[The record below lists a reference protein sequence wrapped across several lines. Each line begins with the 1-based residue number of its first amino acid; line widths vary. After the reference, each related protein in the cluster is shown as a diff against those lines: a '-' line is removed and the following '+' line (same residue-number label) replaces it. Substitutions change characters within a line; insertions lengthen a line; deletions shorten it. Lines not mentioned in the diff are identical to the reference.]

1 MKKFLLIALMAGV
14 FYSTPIFAQVM
25 SPNDPVVNY
34 DASNPP
40 SRPPWGQV
48 GKWVRTPRISWDT
61 DAYKCYIYKDLAFR
75 VLFPKNFDV
84 SGSIKYPAIVMLHG
98 AGEKGYI
105 YDNEYHLLHGGQ
117 QHRNAVN
124 NNIWKGFVIYPQTDG
139 AWDETDQD
147 QIKEFLEYMVQH
159 VNLDINKVN
168 LHGLSMGGGGT
179 WKFALRHPKL
189 FASILP
195 MSAAYPEGA
204 NTNPLL
210 YKPIWQFQ
218 GGLDTNP
225 KQGVSEAKI
234 DAILDNGANA
244 KLTVYPNLGHG
255 VWNTAYAEQD
265 FFPYMERANVVNPWV
280 LFGRSEFCPDDNI
293 NVVIGVTPGFD
304 GYEWRRDGT
313 LINGATAN
321 TIQVNSLGSYTCRVR
336 RGSEWS
342 YWSPVPMEIKHKAP
356 TVTPPIQLVQ
366 GYSPVLP
373 APDEKGTVILELP
386 DGYESYEWRVEG
398 FSTVISTEKFC
409 SVTQPGNYVAR
420 VSEFFG
426 CSSSFSEP
434 FKVVAADSPQKP
446 DAPVNVIAATVSKT
460 EIEISWNQNP
470 NPVYNETGFEIYRK
484 DKANDSYEL
493 IHTTEADVLEYLDA
507 NLVSN
512 TRYYYLVRAINNQGA
527 SHSSNEANALT
538 EDDLN
543 PPTAPFNLKIVSSS
557 SKEIV
562 LEWEESSDDVGIKR
576 YEIYKGP
583 YKAVVT
589 TSTKATV
596 YNLIED
602 EVYNFK
608 VVAVDYAG
616 NKSSFSNQVTVVAAL
631 NGLSYKYYEGS
642 WDNLPDFN
650 NLTPVKEGR
659 CDNFDISYRNRDDN
673 FAFLFQGYI
682 NIPVSGN
689 YTFETYSD
697 DGSKLYIGEYA
708 HSATALVNND
718 GLHGNQYRAGTINL
732 PAGVHPITVTYFEK
746 GGGQNLSVFWK
757 NTAHGVVNRQ
767 QIPNDAFKSN
777 FTMPGNAPN
786 KPSDIIA
793 TATSY
798 NQIQLSWTDN
808 SDNETGYEVYRSI
821 SNAGPFVPVH
831 TTKANV
837 TYYTDSLLDAST
849 TYYYKVQAIGK
860 YGESGFVENNKGLSY
875 SYYTTGTL
883 SSLPNFASLTP
894 SKEGTI
900 DNFDI
905 GVKLRND
912 NFAIKFSGKIII
924 NSEGQYTFYT
934 RSDDGSKLYIGDFN
948 ESNLVVNN
956 NYVQGPTERSG
967 TKYLTPGIYQ
977 IHVTF
982 FERTG
987 GETLEVRYSGPGID
1001 KQLIPD
1007 GVLGEAEVN
1016 ATTLALPPAPDVP
1029 VDFAVSETDHTS
1041 VSLQWE
1047 DVEAEEGYIIFR
1059 SVGGDENFK
1068 VLKKLNANQTS
1079 FTDQDLFP
1087 NVNYYYKAAAYNAGG
1102 ESVSQVLHV
1111 KTLNHTPVL
1120 SGLQDIVVRF
1130 EAQEIIN
1137 LFAED
1142 EDFEILSFTGTNLP
1156 SFASILSYGDGTG
1169 VLQIEASEDDQG
1181 IYDNVIISVLDQNGG
1196 VDSDTVRIIVND
1208 NYAPELSIL
1217 PILEVNEGDSVR
1229 VLLTVTDQN
1238 LNDSLFWDFKELP
1251 EFINVSFNNNR
1262 ECVLDIVPGFAD
1274 SYNYNIKVG
1283 VSDANYGYD
1292 EQTLQINVLDVNPN
1306 MAVYVNFTETT
1317 NANTP
1322 WNNVKSLNTT
1332 GLLDENGTVS
1342 GVGLSFQTTWW
1353 RTFVDGTVTGN
1364 NSGIYP
1370 DNVIREYYYFG
1381 IFGGPNSVNVNVTGL
1396 DNSKK
1401 YKFTFF
1407 ASSKWAN
1414 VPDNGETI
1422 FSINGESD
1430 TLRVQNNTN
1439 NVAQLSNIVPGTNGV
1454 VTFGMSK
1461 GINTPVGYINALV
1474 IESVFDEAPA
1484 APNFLSAENVSGGVK
1499 IRWNDAPF
1507 NENGFEVF
1515 RSTDSLSY
1523 EIIGIVSQNIEEF
1536 TDQSIVSN
1544 QQYFYKIRS
1553 FNEYGYSEYSKIIKF
1568 KTLSALP
1575 YISEIP
1581 NVVVETGDLIEVDIA
1596 LTNSPDETVNF
1607 AGVVLP
1613 SFVTLQDLGN
1623 GFAKLIIAPEKQD
1636 VGLYPD
1642 QIISVS
1648 SVNGSTEKSFSIEV
1662 KAKKLTSVYLNFS
1675 STFNAGLPWNNTAK
1689 TPQVNDVFSNLKN
1702 DQGQSTNIAVKLLT
1716 SFGGVMN
1723 QGGNT
1728 GNNSGVVPD
1737 NVLREFYWFGIYNA
1751 SNSVRMEVSGLN
1763 PGQIYGF
1770 KFIGSSKFAG
1780 SGITDNGETNYT
1792 INGETAAVAVQNNT
1806 NNYGE
1811 ILNIVPDVHGKV
1823 FITITKGSGAQ
1834 VGYINALIIDAYEN
1848 PNELEETESVTLIAE
1863 SLSKTS
1869 IGLKWIDELDETSYE
1884 VYRSSEKDG
1893 SYNLIASLPAN
1904 SHSYTDNNLQ
1914 QGTRYYYKLK
1924 TLYSGSTKFS
1934 NIATSATL
1942 MYSVYSNLNGT
1953 SLYDAPTPWNNFGI
1967 LPSDGDIFAG
1977 FKNEFGE
1984 ETGIW
1989 LRFEKSL
1996 TGSND
2001 WGMTTG
2007 NNTGI
2012 YPDKVLKSFF
2022 FMESTETAE
2031 VYVAGLDQSMKYNF
2045 VFFNSIDIG
2054 FSVTTNFSIGSAV
2067 VVPEGQNNINSVAKI
2082 INVTPDENNEVK
2094 IDVSSSSNW
2103 SIWNA
2108 LVIEAYPSEE
2118 PSAARRTPI
2127 DLPSDHKLVKFGSEL
2142 TGIKIYPNPFR
2153 DKMIINV
2160 DQENPIRRISIVDL
2174 SGHTVYF
2181 KAINESFG
2189 RQGLVE
2195 LNLGD
2200 KLKSGFYLLQVI
2212 FEGSNTKTYKIIK
2225 E

>member
-1 MKKFLLIALMAGV
+1 MKKFLLIALIAGV
-14 FYSTPIFAQVM
+14 FYTTPIFAQVM
-25 SPNDPVVNY
+25 SPSDPVVNY

-40 SRPPWGQV
+40 VRPPWGQV

-61 DAYKCYIYKDLAFR
+61 EAYKCYIFKDLPFR
-75 VLFPKNFDV
+75 VLFPKNFDA

-124 NNIWKGFVIYPQTDG
+124 NNTWKGFVIYPQTDG
-139 AWDETDQD
+139 SWDETDQD
-147 QIKEFLEYMVQH
+147 QVKEFIEYMVQH
-159 VNLDINKVN
+159 VNVDINRISV
-168 LHGLSMGGGGT
+168 HGLSMGGGGV
-179 WKFALRHPKL
+179 WKFALRHPRL

-195 MSAAYPEGA
+195 MSAAYPEAA
-204 NTNPLL
+204 NTNLLL

-225 KQGVSEAKI
+225 RPGVSQAKT
-234 DAILDNGANA
+234 DAILANGANA
-244 KLTVYPNLGHG
+244 KLTIYPNLGHG
-255 VWNTAYAEQD
+255 VWNTAYSDSD
-265 FFPYMERANVVNPWV
+265 FFSFMERANVINPWV
-280 LFGRSEFCPDDNI
+280 LFGRSEFCPEDNI

-304 GYEWRRDGT
+304 GYEWRKNGT
-313 LINGATAN
+313 IIPGATSN

-342 YWSPVPMEIKHKAP
+342 YWSPVPLEIKLKVP
-356 TVTPPIQLVQ
+356 TVTPPIQLTQ
-366 GYSPVLP
+366 GYSLVLP
-373 APDEKGTVILELP
+373 APDEKGHVILELP
-386 DGYESYEWRVEG
+386 EGYESYEWRLEG
-398 FSTVISTEKFC
+398 TGSVISTERFC
-409 SVTQPGNYVAR
+409 TVTQSGNYVAR
-420 VSEFFG
+420 VTEFYG

-434 FKVVAADSPQKP
+434 FRVIAENSPQKP

-484 DKANDSYEL
+484 DKTDASFEL
-493 IHTTEADVLEYLDA
+493 VYTTEADITEFVDA

-512 TRYYYLVRAINNQGA
+512 TRYYYLVRAINGQGA
-527 SHSSNEANALT
+527 SNTSNEVNALT
-538 EDDLN
+538 EDDLT
-543 PPTAPFNLKIVSSS
+543 PPTAPFNLNVVSSS

-562 LEWEESSDDVGIKR
+562 LEWEGSSDDVGIKR
-576 YEIYKGP
+576 YEVYKGP
-583 YKAVVT
+583 FKAVVT
-589 TSTKATV
+589 TNTKATV
-596 YNLIED
+596 YNLVEN

-616 NKSSFSNQVTVVAAL
+616 NKSAFSNQVTVVAAL
-631 NGLSYKYYEGS
+631 NGLSFKYYEGT
-642 WDNLPDFN
+642 WDNLPNFS
-650 NLTPVKEGR
+650 NLTPVKEGH
-659 CDNFDISYRNRDDN
+659 CDNFDISLRNRNEN
-673 FAFLFQGYI
+673 FAFMFQGYI

-697 DGSKLYIGEYA
+697 DGSKLYIGEYE
-708 HSATALVNND
+708 HTATALVNND
-718 GLHGNQYRAGTINL
+718 GLHGNQYRSGTINL
-732 PAGVHPITVTYFEK
+732 PAGIHPITVTYFQK
-746 GGGQNLSVFWK
+746 GGGQNLAVFWR

-767 QIPNDAFKSN
+767 QIPDAAFKSN
-777 FTMPGNAPN
+777 FTIPGNAPN
-786 KPSDIIA
+786 MPTGINA
-793 TATSY
+793 TAISF

-808 SDNETGYEVYRSI
+808 SDNETGFEVYRST
-821 SNAGPFVPVH
+821 SNNGPFIPVH
-831 TTKANV
+831 TTKPNV
-837 TYYTDSLLDAST
+837 SVYTDSLLEAST

-860 YGESGFVENNKGLSY
+860 YGESGSVENVKGLSY
-875 SYYTTGTL
+875 AYYTTGTL
-883 SSLPNFASLTP
+883 SFLPNFGSLTP
-894 SKEGTI
+894 AKEGTV

-905 GVKLRND
+905 GIRLRND

-924 NSEGQYTFYT
+924 NSEGLYTFYT
-934 RSDDGSKLYIGDFN
+934 RSDDGSKLYIGEFN
-948 ESNLVVNN
+948 ESNLIVNN

-967 TKYLTPGIYQ
+967 TKYLTPGIYP
-977 IHVTF
+977 IHVTY

-987 GETLEVRYSGPGID
+987 GETLEVRYSGPGIV
-1001 KQLIPD
+1001 KQLIPNA
-1007 GVLGEAEVN
+1007 VLGEPEAN
-1016 ATTLALPPAPDVP
+1016 ATTLPLPAAPSVP
-1029 VDFAVSETDHTS
+1029 INFTVLDIKHTEI
-1041 VSLQWE
+1041 VLQWE
-1047 DVEAEEGYIIFR
+1047 DVATEEGYTIYR
-1059 SVGGDENFK
+1059 SVGTDENFK
-1068 VLKKLNANQTS
+1068 VLKKLNANHTS

-1087 NVNYYYKAAAYNAGG
+1087 NVNYYYKTAAYNAGG
-1102 ESVSQVLHV
+1102 ESVSEVLHV

-1130 EAQEIIN
+1130 DTQETIN

-1142 EDFEILSFTGTNLP
+1142 EDNEILSFTGTNLP
-1156 SFASILSYGDGTG
+1156 SFASVLSYGDGTG
-1169 VLQIEASEDDQG
+1169 VLQIDASEEDEG
-1181 IYDNVIISVLDQNGG
+1181 IYEGVIISVQDQNGG

-1208 NYAPELSIL
+1208 NYAPELSNL
-1217 PILEVNEGDSVR
+1217 PLLEVNEGDSVR
-1229 VLLTVTDQN
+1229 VILTVTDQN
-1238 LNDSLFWDFKELP
+1238 LNDSLTWDFKDLP
-1251 EFINVSFNNNR
+1251 GFINVSFNNNR

-1292 EQTLQINVLDVNPN
+1292 EKTLQINVLDVNPN

-1317 NANTP
+1317 NANIP

-1332 GLLDENGTVS
+1332 GLLDENGGTS
-1342 GVGLSFQTTWW
+1342 GVGLSFQTSWW
-1353 RTFVDGTVTGN
+1353 RTFVDGAVTGN
-1364 NSGIYP
+1364 NSGVYP

-1407 ASSKWAN
+1407 ASSKWSN

-1422 FSINGESD
+1422 FSIGSDSD

-1439 NVAQLSNIVPGTNGV
+1439 NVAVLSNIVPGANGF
-1454 VTFGMSK
+1454 VTFGMRK
-1461 GINTPVGYINALV
+1461 GLNTPVGYLNALV

-1484 APNFLSAENVSGGVK
+1484 APNFLTAESVSSGVK

-1523 EIIGIVSQNIEEF
+1523 ELIGTVSQNIEEY

-1544 QQYFYKIRS
+1544 QQYFYKLRS
-1553 FNEYGYSEYSKIIKF
+1553 FNEYGYSEYSEIIKF
-1568 KTLSALP
+1568 KTQFVLP
-1575 YISEIP
+1575 YITEIP
-1581 NVVVETGDLIEVDIA
+1581 DVVIETGDYIEVDIT
-1596 LTNSPDETVNF
+1596 LTNTSAEVVNF
-1607 AGVVLP
+1607 EAVILP
-1613 SFVTLQDLGN
+1613 SFVTLLDLGN
-1623 GFAKLIIAPEKQD
+1623 GSAKLTIAPGKQD
-1636 VGLYPD
+1636 IGLYTD
-1642 QIISVS
+1642 QVISVS
-1648 SVNGSTEKSFSIEV
+1648 SINGSTERSFNIEV
-1662 KAKKLTSVYLNFS
+1662 KVKKVASVYLNFS
-1675 STFNAGLPWNNTAK
+1675 STFNAGAPWNNTSK
-1689 TPQVNDVFSNLKN
+1689 NPQVNDVFSNLKN
-1702 DQGQSTNIAVKLLT
+1702 EQGETTNIAVKLLT
-1716 SFGGVMN
+1716 AFGGVMN

-1728 GNNSGVVPD
+1728 GNNSGIVPD

-1763 PGQIYGF
+1763 PGQVYGF
-1770 KFIGSSKFAG
+1770 KFVGSSKFAG
-1780 SGITDNGETNYT
+1780 SSITDNGETNYT
-1792 INGETAAVAVQNNT
+1792 VNGETAAVAVQNNT

-1811 ILNIVPDVHGKV
+1811 ILNIVPDGHGKV
-1823 FITITKGSGAQ
+1823 FITITKGNGAQ

-1848 PNELEETESVTLIAE
+1848 PDELEETESVTLVAE

-1869 IGLKWIDELDETSYE
+1869 IGLKWFDELDETGYE
-1884 VYRSSEKDG
+1884 VYRSSEQDG
-1893 SYNLIASLPAN
+1893 IYNLIAALPAN
-1904 SHSYTDNNLQ
+1904 SSTYTDISLQ

-1924 TLYSGSTKFS
+1924 TLYSDSTKFS

-1942 MYSVYSNLNGT
+1942 IYSVYSNFNGT

-1967 LPSDGDIFAG
+1967 LPSDGDVFAG
-1977 FKNEFGE
+1977 FKNESGD

-2007 NNTGI
+2007 NNSGI

-2031 VYVAGLDQSMKYNF
+2031 VFVAGLDQSMKYNF

-2054 FSVTTNFSIGSAV
+2054 FSVTTNFSIGSAA
-2067 VVPEGQNNINSVAKI
+2067 VVPEGQNNINTVAKI

-2094 IDVSSSSNW
+2094 IDISSSSNW

-2108 LVIEAYPSEE
+2108 MVIEAYPSEE

-2142 TGIKIYPNPFR
+2142 TGVKIYPNPFS
-2153 DKMIINV
+2153 DKLILNI
-2160 DQENPIRRISIVDL
+2160 DQENAINRISIIDL
-2174 SGHTVYF
+2174 SGQTVYS
-2181 KAINESFG
+2181 KVISESFG
-2189 RQGLVE
+2189 SQGLVE
-2195 LNLGD
+2195 FNLGD
-2200 KLKSGFYLLQVI
+2200 KLKSGFYLLQVS
-2212 FEGSNTKTYKIIK
+2212 FEGNNTKTYKIIK